1 MYTVMI
7 AVRREDWRPEMEK
20 KNPCSPI
27 PTRSRHPAVRAWIY
41 LMRIAYRTE
50 RESAAQASA
59 YGLTFAQLDVI
70 FHIGKCPG
78 ITQQEL
84 AERMLVTP
92 GNVTQLLQRME
103 RFGLIQ
109 RVSEGRAKRLYLTPK
124 GHDYLEELLPR
135 QEQLHIQQFA
145 GLTREEQE
153 QLLHLLVKVDRA
165 QRRKIRSFHTA
176 SLIGYSEETSAAN
189 G

>member
-1 MYTVMI
+1 
-7 AVRREDWRPEMEK
+7 MEQK

-27 PTRSRHPAVRAWIY
+27 PTRTRHPAVRAWIY

-50 RESAAQASA
+50 RESAAHA
-59 YGLTFAQLDVI
+59 YEHGLTFAQLDVI

-103 RFGLIQ
+103 RLGLIR
-109 RVSEGRAKRLYLTPK
+109 RVPDGRAKRLYLTEK
-124 GHDYLEELLPR
+124 GQEYCDRLLPK

-145 GLTREEQE
+145 GLTLEEQE
-153 QLLHLLVKVDRA
+153 QLLHLLMKLDRA
-165 QRRKIRSFHTA
+165 QRRKVRELRQAGERLSWAGEATQ
-176 SLIGYSEETSAAN
+176 AAN

>member
-1 MYTVMI
+1 
-7 AVRREDWRPEMEK
+7 MEQK

-27 PTRSRHPAVRAWIY
+27 PTRTRHPAVRAWIY

-50 RESAAQASA
+50 RESAAHA
-59 YGLTFAQLDVI
+59 YEHGLTFAQLDVI

-103 RFGLIQ
+103 RLGLIR
-109 RVSEGRAKRLYLTPK
+109 RVPHGRAKRLYLTEK
-124 GHDYLEELLPR
+124 GQEYCDRLLPK

-145 GLTREEQE
+145 GLTLEEQE
-153 QLLHLLVKVDRA
+153 QLLHLLMKLDRA
-165 QRRKIRSFHTA
+165 QRRKVRELRQAGERLSWA
-176 SLIGYSEETSAAN
+176 GETTQAAN

>member
-1 MYTVMI
+1 
-7 AVRREDWRPEMEK
+7 MEK
-20 KNPCSPI
+20 KQNPCSPI
-27 PTRSRHPAVRAWIY
+27 PTRTRHPAVRAWIY

-50 RESAAQASA
+50 RESAAHA
-59 YGLTFAQLDVI
+59 YEHGLTFAQLDVI

-103 RFGLIQ
+103 RQGLIR
-109 RVSEGRAKRLYLTPK
+109 RVPEGRAKRLYLTEK
-124 GHDYLEELLPR
+124 GQEYCEKLLPK

-145 GLTREEQE
+145 GLTLEEQE
-153 QLLHLLVKVDRA
+153 ELLHLLMKLDRA
-165 QRRKIRSFHTA
+165 QRRKVRALREAGERLPWQNTESR
-176 SLIGYSEETSAAN
+176 AAN